1 MKAKFTCLKPGDTIW
16 VVYNENYK
24 EWDYTNPYNVKEVLR
39 SATVLQNKKITVERS
54 SSDRYDDT
62 TWTEVENYIEIETG
76 LQKYSRNYDDFYD
89 NKTKMTMTPSI
100 WTNGPT
106 LEVFVN
112 KEDAIEYLES
122 ICQNRIDGLKEEI
135 ANRQKQI
142 ELCEKSIINS
152 KKDYK

>member
-1 MKAKFTCLKPGDTIW
+1 MCHNTHHIYQNRYWCTPFSPELP
-16 VVYNENYK
+16 
-24 EWDYTNPYNVKEVLR
+24 P

-62 TWTEVENYIEIETG
+62 TWTELENYIEIETG

-89 NKTKMTMTPSI
+89 NKAKMTMTPGI

-106 LEVFVN
+106 LEIFVN
-112 KEDAIEYLES
+112 KADAIEYLETM
-122 ICQNRIDGLKEEI
+122 CQNRIDGLKEEI
-135 ANRQKQI
+135 ADRQKQI
-142 ELCEKSIINS
+142 ELCEQSIINY

>member
-1 MKAKFTCLKPGDTIW
+1 MKAKFTCLEPGDTVW
-16 VVYNENYK
+16 VVYNENHK
-24 EWDYTNPYNVKEVLR
+24 EWDYANPYNVKEVLR

-62 TWTEVENYIEIETG
+62 TWTEVENHIEIETG

-89 NKTKMTMTPSI
+89 KRSKMTMTPGI
-100 WTNGPT
+100 WSNGPT

-112 KEDAIEYLES
+112 KADAIEYLEAM
-122 ICQNRIDGLKEEI
+122 CQNRIDGLKEEI

-142 ELCEKSIINS
+142 ELCEQSIINA
-152 KKDYK
+152 KKDYE